1 MASSLGSKLPQRAL
15 TLLIDPANPKCVTS
29 SSSEVKNLAG
39 NNNKEFDPTLS
50 DQHWDINNGP
60 SDIMQINHSSS
71 DGYLDFGRVSPLNT
85 AINDY
90 KPYTH
95 SVYNLFNDTYK
106 SGLES
111 PGATVQGRA
120 FRYDS
125 FKELPST
132 YSGGSGNTLALTNHF
147 AYRLLRDDE
156 ENLTDISQYKDID
169 PQGDGLDTGH
179 IPRDS
184 TCMAW
189 VWVSSTMNGT
199 SRTAYI
205 YGGQYRPTRD
215 IKRPE
220 LDPESHIQTGYDP
233 DSTTQ
238 QYRPSLC
245 VKDVGQGKFFFCGE
259 LYAGT
264 SGKDAGFYSSTPY
277 ANFSAGYAPYNY
289 FETPKY
295 FDYDQWYCVMFVRQA
310 ASGYRTHT
318 HSGYVQA
325 DGSGTGFARNIS
337 TRADGTTWRSS
348 SDYVGSHIK
357 HWPAPFNNFKDATNT
372 RGDDRPGALWKST
385 TYVDLEKI
393 YDYNQIARGAEFKWI
408 GMPASSIPTQNSIS
422 TSGDTSAFRG
432 KIGAIA
438 VWDRILTGDEL
449 KRAYNCFKGNYT
461 N

>member
-1 MASSLGSKLPQRAL
+1 MATSLGSKLPQRAL

-29 SSSEVKNLAG
+29 NSSEVKNLAG
-39 NNNKEFDPTLS
+39 KNNKEFDSTLS

-60 SDIMQINHSSS
+60 SDIMQINHGSS

-85 AINDY
+85 ATNDY

-95 SVYNLFNDTYK
+95 NVNDLFNDTYK
-106 SGLES
+106 CGLES

-125 FKELPST
+125 FKEIPWNHNKNQFNFKIL
-132 YSGGSGNTLALTNHF
+132 GAVGSGQAGNITDIAQ
-147 AYRLLRDDE
+147 YE
-156 ENLTDISQYKDID
+156 END
-169 PQGDGLDTGH
+169 PQGDGLDAAH

-199 SRTAYI
+199 GRTAYI

-233 DSTTQ
+233 DRTTQ

-245 VKDVGQGKFFFCGE
+245 VKDVGDGQFFFCGE
-259 LYAGT
+259 LYAAS
-264 SGKDAGFYSSTPY
+264 SGINGGFYGVTPY
-277 ANFSAGYAPYNY
+277 QPLGTGSFGITQFNY
-289 FETPKY
+289 YETPKY
-295 FDYDQWYCVMFVRQA
+295 FNYDQWYCVMFVRQA
-310 ASGYRTHT
+310 MMGYRTHAN
-318 HSGYVQA
+318 HGYIQN
-325 DGSGTGFARNIS
+325 DGSGTYYTSGIT
-337 TRADGTTWRSS
+337 TRADGTTFRTSS
-348 SDYVGSHIK
+348 NYIGSHVK
-357 HWPAPFNNFKDATNT
+357 YWSTPYSTGPNATNT
-372 RGDDRPGALWKST
+372 RGDDRPGAFWKST

-393 YDYNQIARGAEFKWI
+393 YDYNQLARGAEFKWI
-408 GMPASSIPTQNSIS
+408 GMPASSIPTQNGINV
-422 TSGDTSAFRG
+422 TGDTNAFRG

-438 VWDRILTGDEL
+438 VWDRILTGAEL